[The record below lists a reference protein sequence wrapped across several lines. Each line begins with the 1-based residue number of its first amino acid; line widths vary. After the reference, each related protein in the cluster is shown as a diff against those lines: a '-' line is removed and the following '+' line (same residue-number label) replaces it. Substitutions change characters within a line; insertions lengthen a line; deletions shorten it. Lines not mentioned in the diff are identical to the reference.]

1 MSDETQL
8 VPHPTAGEPVFATHE
23 QVAAVAKTLQ
33 AELTLLRGQI
43 SILQSRAAAVDAQ
56 LAHIE
61 PMIEARASRTER
73 LVMELQIEM
82 QKLSRSLSSKEKT
95 ETVNYA
101 EIKSMLTV
109 LIERTE

>member
-1 MSDETQL
+1 MPDETQSASQP
-8 VPHPTAGEPVFATHE
+8 VPGDTQYATHE
-23 QVAAVAKTLQ
+23 QVAAVAKTLH

-101 EIKSMLTV
+101 EIKSMLAT
-109 LIERTE
+109 LLERTE